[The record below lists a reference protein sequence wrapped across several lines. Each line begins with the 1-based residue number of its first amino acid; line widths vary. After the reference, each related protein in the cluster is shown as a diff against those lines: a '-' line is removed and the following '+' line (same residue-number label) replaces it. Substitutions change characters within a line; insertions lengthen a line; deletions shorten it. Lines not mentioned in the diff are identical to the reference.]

1 MPSMLQTS
9 RGTTPK
15 KVETSMTEIILASK
29 SIHRQKLLEN
39 AGVKFTPMS
48 ANINERE
55 VEGPLIKAG
64 LGGEDVAEVLAIA
77 KAADISKSN
86 TDAYVIGSDQTL
98 SFEGELLHKV
108 KDMEGAQRR
117 LLQLSGKKHH
127 LNSAV
132 ALVRNGE
139 TLWSHVEVATIKFRK
154 LDPGFI
160 GRHLSDAGKTV
171 LSSVGAY
178 QIEGLGVQLFEK
190 VEGDYFSII
199 GLPVLPLLAELR
211 KLGLVE

>member
-1 MPSMLQTS
+1 
-9 RGTTPK
+9 
-15 KVETSMTEIILASK
+15 MTNIILASK
-29 SIHRQKLLEN
+29 SAHRQELLKN
-39 AGVKFTPMS
+39 AGVGFSVQT
-48 ANINERE
+48 AEIDERE
-55 VEGPLIKAG
+55 VEAPLIEAG

-77 KAADISKSN
+77 KAMEVSKSN
-86 TDAYVIGSDQTL
+86 TDFYVIGCDQTL
-98 SFEGELLHKV
+98 SLEGELLHKV
-108 KDMEGAQRR
+108 KNMEEAQGR
-117 LLQLSGKKHH
+117 LLQLSGKKHQ
-127 LNSAV
+127 LNAAV
-132 ALVRNGE
+132 ALIRNGE
-139 TLWSHVEVATIKFRK
+139 VLWSHVEIATITIRK

-160 GRHLSDAGKTV
+160 GRHLSDAGDKV

>member
-1 MPSMLQTS
+1 MS
-9 RGTTPK
+9 
-15 KVETSMTEIILASK
+15 EIILASK
-29 SIHRQKLLEN
+29 SNHRRELLKN
-39 AGVKFTPMS
+39 AGVRFTAQS
-48 ANINERE
+48 ADINERE
-55 VEGPLIKAG
+55 VETPLIEAG
-64 LGGEDVAEVLAIA
+64 LGGQDVAEVLAIA
-77 KAADISKSN
+77 KAMHISRGN
-86 TDAYVIGSDQTL
+86 ADAYVIGCDQTL

-108 KDMEGAQRR
+108 KDMHEAQKR
-117 LLQLSGKKHH
+117 LLTLSGKKHQ
-127 LNSAV
+127 LNAAV
-132 ALVRNGE
+132 ALIKNGE
-139 TLWSHVEVATIKFRK
+139 VLWSHVEVATITFRK

-160 GRHLSDAGKTV
+160 GRHLSDAGDKV

>member
-1 MPSMLQTS
+1 
-9 RGTTPK
+9 
-15 KVETSMTEIILASK
+15 MTDIILASK
-29 SIHRQKLLEN
+29 SVHRQTLLKN
-39 AGVKFTPMS
+39 AGVKFIAKS
-48 ANINERE
+48 ADIDERE
-55 VEGPLIKAG
+55 VEQPLIEAG

-77 KAADISKSN
+77 KATEISKSHV
-86 TDAYVIGSDQTL
+86 DSYVIGCDQTL
-98 SFEGELLHKV
+98 SLGDELLHKV
-108 KDMEGAQRR
+108 TNMKEAQKR
-117 LLQLSGKKHH
+117 LLQLSGKKHQ
-127 LNSAV
+127 LNAAV
-132 ALVRNGE
+132 SLVRNGE
-139 TLWSHVEVATIKFRK
+139 VIWSHVEVAAITMRK

-160 GRHLSDAGKTV
+160 GRHLSDAGETI

>member
-1 MPSMLQTS
+1 
-9 RGTTPK
+9 
-15 KVETSMTEIILASK
+15 MTNIILASK
-29 SIHRQKLLEN
+29 SAHRQELLKN
-39 AGVKFTPMS
+39 AGVGFSVQT
-48 ANINERE
+48 AEIDERE
-55 VEGPLIKAG
+55 VEAPLIEAG

-77 KAADISKSN
+77 KAMEVSKSN
-86 TDAYVIGSDQTL
+86 TDVYVIGSDQTL
-98 SFEGELLHKV
+98 SLEGELLHKV
-108 KDMEGAQRR
+108 KNMEEAQRR
-117 LLQLSGKKHH
+117 LLQLSGKKHQ
-127 LNSAV
+127 LNAAV
-132 ALVRNGE
+132 ALIRNGE
-139 TLWSHVEVATIKFRK
+139 VLWSHVEIATITMRK

-160 GRHLSDAGKTV
+160 GRHLSDAGDKV